1 MIIVNGIN
9 SEIVKKILPKFLRKN
24 NVIGIYNTSYKGI
37 RDKNL
42 TLFNK
47 NKIDFKRIDNLL
59 KNDQKISFLNFA
71 TKKDEGLIIRS
82 KKKELND
89 ILKNNIVEP
98 IELLKKFLPYMID
111 YKFGRIIFFSSSSVE
126 NGYPGNLG
134 YSTSKSAFSGIM
146 GTIAKEYKNF
156 NITCNIISLGYF
168 ETRMWKSL
176 PIKSKANLLNYTL
189 SKKLCN
195 PLSVYEMI
203 KIIIKYNEFNLS
215 KIHLDGGN
223 LLR

>member
-1 MIIVNGIN
+1 MIIINGIN
-9 SEIVKKILPKFLRKN
+9 SEIVKKILPKFLKKN
-24 NVIGIYNTSYKGI
+24 IVIGIYNSSYKGI

-42 TLFNK
+42 YLFNK
-47 NKIDFKRIDNLL
+47 NKINFKRINNLL
-59 KNDQKISFLNFA
+59 KSEKKISFLNFA
-71 TKKDEGLIIRS
+71 TKRDDGLFIRS

-89 ILKNNIVEP
+89 TLKNNLVEP
-98 IELLKKFLPYMID
+98 VELLKKFLPHMINNN
-111 YKFGRIIFFSSSSVE
+111 FGRIIFFSSSAVE

-134 YSTSKSAFSGIM
+134 YSASKSAFPGIM

-168 ETRMWKSL
+168 ETKMWKSL
-176 PIKSKANLLNYTL
+176 PAKNKENLLNNTL

-223 LLR
+223 LLK

>member
-24 NVIGIYNTSYKGI
+24 KVIGIYNTSYKGI

-111 YKFGRIIFFSSSSVE
+111 HNFGRIIFFSSSAAE

-168 ETRMWKSL
+168 ETKMWKSL
-176 PIKSKANLLNYTL
+176 PTKNKVNLLNNTL

>member
-1 MIIVNGIN
+1 MIIINGIN
-9 SEIVKKILPKFLRKN
+9 SEIVKKILPKFLKKN
-24 NVIGIYNTSYKGI
+24 KVIGIYNSSYKGL

-42 TLFNK
+42 TLFKK
-47 NKIDFKRIDNLL
+47 NKINYKRIDDLL
-59 KNDQKISFLNFA
+59 KNDKKISFLNFA
-71 TKKDEGLIIRS
+71 TKKDEALIIRS

-89 ILKNNIVEP
+89 ILKNNLVEP
-98 IELLKKFLPYMID
+98 IELLKKFLPHMINHN
-111 YKFGRIIFFSSSSVE
+111 FGRIIFFSSSAAD

-134 YSTSKSAFSGIM
+134 YSTSKSAFSGII

-168 ETRMWKSL
+168 KTNMWKSL
-176 PIKSKANLLNYTL
+176 PAKNKANLLNNTL

-203 KIIIKYNEFNLS
+203 EIIIKYDEFNLS